1 MRLIRL
7 RLQNYR
13 RHRAT
18 EIEFPDGVLAIVGPN
33 GAGKSTLLEAV
44 SFALFGPKAAGTG
57 KDLIRSEDAP
67 PGDAVR
73 VELDLDVAGQ
83 ALRVV
88 RELRG
93 KAQNPMASLEV
104 DGHLQ
109 VQPVA
114 GSSEQ
119 VTQQVERLL
128 GLDRDGFFHTVV
140 ARQRDLDRLGRL
152 KPAERREF
160 ILGLVGIGA
169 VDGAITAARAKRS
182 DVRIQAEEAARH
194 VGDEA
199 ELARRVGAAQAADA
213 GARHAA
219 QEVAVT
225 LADSEQGAVQAAARL
240 EAARAAHAERVALD
254 HQAAALASTAE
265 TSRKAV
271 ERVRTDLVATD
282 LAAARVEPLRA
293 EAEALEQAGAA
304 LATAQGLVLV
314 QSRRLAQ
321 QARIVQEESAL
332 QSLLAQI
339 ETLQVPA
346 VPDVAPLALALE
358 SNLAA
363 IARSERAHAV
373 ASERLSYAQREAA
386 ALEGLQGSAT
396 CPSCRQ
402 AVSSEH
408 LEQERQ
414 AVRAKHA
421 ALNAVVARGA
431 DAVRTA
437 REQAV
442 VARSTLAAAQAEAQR
457 VGVAA
462 RQREQALERAARLQ
476 ATLGAL
482 HEALP
487 PDPGPVA
494 DVAELR
500 RMAEAAR
507 MARIE
512 AAKAEAAASRLPALR
527 TQLGEAERAWQS
539 ASAQLAELRLRLATQ
554 TDTASALGQATT
566 SAAQAQAVLSR
577 VRLAQVTCLLA
588 AQAAEQALAAAL
600 ADQGRDRKARER
612 LAALHVE
619 LARWTA
625 VVGAAG
631 GGLLERFREHLV
643 ARTAPAINQEA
654 SQLLALF
661 TQGRYTE
668 LVLDDVYEVYMGDG
682 GRLLPLERFSGG
694 EQDLAHLALRLGIS
708 RLLATRSG
716 APEVRFLALDE
727 VFSSLD
733 TERCDA
739 LLGALRGLTGLYS
752 QVFAVTHLERLQESF
767 DSVVQ
772 VKLVDGASVVSLHNG

>member
-1 MRLIRL
+1 VKLVRLK
-7 RLQNYR
+7 LQNFR

-18 EIEFPDGVLAIVGPN
+18 EVEFPDGVLAVVGPN

-44 SFALFGPKAAGTG
+44 SFALYGPKAAGTG

-73 VELDLDVAGQ
+73 VELDLEVAGQ

-109 VQPVA
+109 VQPVS
-114 GSSEQ
+114 GSSDQ

-128 GLDRDGFFHTVV
+128 GLDRDGFFQTVV

-169 VDGAITAARAKRS
+169 VDGAIAAARGKRN
-182 DVRIQAEEAARH
+182 DLRLQAEEAARH
-194 VGDEA
+194 LGDAVALGE
-199 ELARRVGAAQAADA
+199 RTNAAQAADA
-213 GARHAA
+213 AAR
-219 QEVAVT
+219 QRVT
-225 LADSEQGAVQAAARL
+225 IAAAGLARAEQDSAQATTQL
-240 EAARAAHAERVALD
+240 EAARAAHMQRLALD
-254 HQAAALASTAE
+254 QQIATVATAAEAGKRTVDRTHVEVAAAEQAAQRIDAL
-265 TSRKAV
+265 RN
-271 ERVRTDLVATD
+271 
-282 LAAARVEPLRA
+282 
-293 EAEALEQAGAA
+293 EAEALEHASAR
-304 LATAQGLVLV
+304 LANAQGLVVV
-314 QSRRLAQ
+314 QSRRSAQ
-321 QARIVQEESAL
+321 LARIAAEESTL
-332 QSLLAQI
+332 QRLLA
-339 ETLQVPA
+339 ETEAIQVPA
-346 VPDVAPLALALE
+346 RPDVAAVALALE
-358 SNLAA
+358 STLAGV
-363 IARSERAHAV
+363 ARVERTQAV
-373 ASERLSYAQREAA
+373 AAERLTQAQRELA
-386 ALEGLQGSAT
+386 ALQGLQGSAA

-402 AVSSEH
+402 PVSVEH
-408 LEQERQ
+408 IEEERRQ
-414 AVRAKHA
+414 VGVKVA
-421 ALNAVVARGA
+421 ALEAAVARGS
-431 DAVRTA
+431 DAVRSA
-437 REQAV
+437 RAQAV
-442 VARSTLAAAQAEAQR
+442 EARSALAAAQTEGQR
-457 VGVAA
+457 VDALA
-462 RQREQALERAARLQ
+462 RRKEQAAQNAAGLK
-476 ATLGAL
+476 AMV
-482 HEALP
+482 EALRETLP
-487 PDPGPVA
+487 SDPGPMA
-494 DVAELR
+494 DLADLKRQADAAHGARLEL
-500 RMAEAAR
+500 
-507 MARIE
+507 
-512 AAKAEAAASRLPALR
+512 AKAEAAASRLPGLR
-527 TQLGEAERAWQS
+527 SHLVEAERSMQVA
-539 ASAQLAELRLRLATQ
+539 AAQLADLRLRLAMQADTTVALTQ
-554 TDTASALGQATT
+554 ANAVAS
-566 SAAQAQAVLSR
+566 QAQVHVSR
-577 VRLAQVTCLLA
+577 LRAAHVAALLA
-588 AQAAEQALAAAL
+588 AQVAEQALALAL
-600 ADQGRDRKARER
+600 ADQARDRQARDR
-612 LAALHVE
+612 VALLQQD

-643 ARTAPAINQEA
+643 SRTAPAINQEA

-668 LVLDDVYEVYMGDG
+668 LVLDDSYEVYMGDS

-716 APEVRFLALDE
+716 APEIRFLALDE

-772 VKLVDGASVVSLHNG
+772 VKLVDGSAIVSLHNG